1 MVPMSDESGYMQFLA
16 EARSGGQA
24 GMGRL
29 AVLVWERLF
38 PFVLRLTRSRDAT
51 EDVLQETLLTMLRR
65 LHCLRD
71 GRRFWPW
78 IYRIA
83 WSKVQDRLRD
93 RQRRRLQ
100 ASALRYRTS
109 DEDFLSGTNDPLESQ
124 VRAET
129 LQRISVALARL
140 SRRQQDILQL
150 RCYDDLP
157 YTEIAARTRT
167 SPGKVRLR
175 FHRAKESLKAQLAG
189 CP

>member
-1 MVPMSDESGYMQFLA
+1 MSDDSGYIQVLA

-38 PFVLRLTRSRDAT
+38 PFVLRAIRNRDAA
-51 EDVLQETLLTMLRR
+51 EDILQETLLIMLRR
-65 LHCLRD
+65 LNSLRD
-71 GRRFWPW
+71 CQRFWPW

-93 RQRRRLQ
+93 RQRCRLR
-100 ASALRYRTS
+100 ATALRRGARA
-109 DEDFLSGTNDPLESQ
+109 EDPWSGANDPLEVQ

-129 LQRISVALARL
+129 LQQISVALARL
-140 SRRQQDILQL
+140 NRRQQDILQL

-157 YTEIAARTRT
+157 YTEIAARTCT
-167 SPGKVRLR
+167 SPEKVRTR
-175 FHRAKESLKAQLAG
+175 FHRAKRSLKAQLAACG
-189 CP
+189 T

>member
-1 MVPMSDESGYMQFLA
+1 MSDESGYMQVLA

-38 PFVLRLTRSRDAT
+38 PFVLRMTRSRDAT

-65 LHCLRD
+65 LHSLRD
-71 GRRFWPW
+71 DRRFWPW
-78 IYRIA
+78 VYRIA

-93 RQRRRLQ
+93 RQRRCLQ
-100 ASALRYRTS
+100 ASALRCRTS
-109 DEDFLSGTNDPLESQ
+109 AEDLLSDTNDPVEAQ
-124 VRAET
+124 IRAET

-150 RCYDDLP
+150 RCYDDVP
-157 YTEIAARTRT
+157 YTEIAARTCT
-167 SPGKVRLR
+167 SPERVRTR
-175 FHRAKESLKAQLAG
+175 FHRAKESLRAQLAC

>member
-1 MVPMSDESGYMQFLA
+1 MSDDSGYIQFLA
-16 EARSGGQA
+16 EARSGGEA

-38 PFVLRLTRSRDAT
+38 PFVLRMTQNRDAT
-51 EDVLQETLLTMLRR
+51 EDILQETLLTMLRG
-65 LHCLRD
+65 LQSLRD

-100 ASALRYRTS
+100 AAALRCCTS
-109 DEDFLSGTNDPLESQ
+109 AEDLLSDTNNPLETQ

-129 LQRISVALARL
+129 LQRISVAIARL
-140 SRRQQDILQL
+140 NCRQQDILQL

-167 SPGKVRLR
+167 SPDKVRIR
-175 FHRAKESLKAQLAG
+175 FHRAKESLRVQLAC